1 MRSLLFILL
10 LSVPR
15 LAKAQMD
22 TVWVPWTRD
31 FTFNDGIYLSFQ
43 DLRRNAPSIPL
54 RAITNEL
61 GSPVMDLDDVEGPIF
76 RTNANGTQERFQLD
90 AVWGY
95 CQSGV
100 VHVRAGTGFTR
111 VGLMGSLAHVLY
123 QDVQRIMD
131 PYMMYGST
139 TYTVETQAFPTAP
152 SLRLPVL
159 RPRLRKLRS
168 AGQIHRFADRVL
180 QHRKS
185 LRHHRFSEY
194 GRCRVPARQREAMEQ
209 RALLP

>member
-1 MRSLLFILL
+1 MRSLLLISLLSIPRILL
-10 LSVPR
+10 
-15 LAKAQMD
+15 AQMD
-22 TVWVPWTRD
+22 TVWVPWTREY
-31 FTFNDGIYLSFQ
+31 TFGDGIYLSFQ

-76 RTNANGTQERFQLD
+76 RTNANGTRERFQLD

-139 TYTVETQAFPTAP
+139 TYTVETQAFLDMTDGSLLPFTAASLTKVLQRDAFLLEEFNALSKRDRNRPETIFAYMRRYNERHDLLLPDTAP
-152 SLRLPVL
+152 
-159 RPRLRKLRS
+159 
-168 AGQIHRFADRVL
+168 
-180 QHRKS
+180 
-185 LRHHRFSEY
+185 
-194 GRCRVPARQREAMEQ
+194 
-209 RALLP
+209 